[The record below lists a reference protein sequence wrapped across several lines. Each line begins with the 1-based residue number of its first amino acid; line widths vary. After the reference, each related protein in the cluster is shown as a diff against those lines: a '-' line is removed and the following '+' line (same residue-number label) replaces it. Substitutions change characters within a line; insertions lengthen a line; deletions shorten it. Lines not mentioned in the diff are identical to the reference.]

1 MSFPIGR
8 DIEPVRFLHSA
19 IDLAPEDVYL
29 FRSVEG
35 YWYPATQDGIV
46 SGLSSGVYAVPDG
59 VGETRVLDWFD
70 DAERTVPRSCA
81 G

>member
-19 IDLAPEDVYL
+19 VGLAPEDVYL

-46 SGLSSGVYAVPDG
+46 PGLCSGVYAVPAG